1 MEFLRQVRVVDPV
14 AQSNCPMDVLLQDG
28 VIQSIGP
35 QLAPPDGGIVTEGA
49 GLIFAPMLI
58 DLYSRCGEPGHEERE
73 TLESMSQAAAAGGF
87 GQVNLLPSTQ
97 PAMTNGRSETIDNP
111 AMVAWLQ
118 QRSTGPA
125 VLKPWG
131 AITLGAKGEQL
142 TELGELALAGITG
155 FADGQPLGNLV
166 LLRRLL
172 EYAQPMVFD
181 RPGGIGQP
189 IMLWPHDRALA
200 AGGLA
205 REGVE
210 ALRFGL
216 SGQPVFSETTALAA
230 ILELVREIG
239 TPVHLMRIS
248 TARSVDLIRQAK
260 ADGIPVTASTT
271 WLHLLYDTSDLAT
284 YEPNLRLN
292 PPLWNAADRV
302 ALVEGVKTGVVD
314 AIAVDHVAYTYE
326 EKTVAFGEAPNGA
339 LGLELALPML
349 WAGLVES
356 GQLSA
361 IELWR
366 AMSSGAASCI
376 QQTMGA
382 IVPETKGYV
391 LFDPKAE
398 WVVDGGGL
406 RSLSRNTH
414 LLGQTVTGKVV
425 RLF

>member
-1 MEFLRQVRVVDPV
+1 MIVERQMEFLRQVRSIDPV
-14 AQSNCPMDVLLQDG
+14 GQTDRTMDVLLQDG
-28 VIQSIGP
+28 VIQAIGP
-35 QLAPPDGGIVTEGA
+35 ELTPPEGAIVTEA
-49 GLIFAPMLI
+49 QNLIFGPALI

-73 TLESMSQAAAAGGF
+73 TLESIAQAAAAGGF

-97 PAMTNGRSETIDNP
+97 PAIDNP

-118 QRSTGPA
+118 QHQSDSPVA
-125 VLKPWG
+125 LKSWG

-142 TELGELALAGITG
+142 TELGELALCGITG
-155 FADGQPLGNLV
+155 FADGSPLANLV

-172 EYAQPMVFD
+172 EYAQP
-181 RPGGIGQP
+181 IGQP

-216 SGQPVFSETTALAA
+216 PGQPVFSETTAVAA

-248 TARSVDLIRQAK
+248 TARSVALIRQAK

-284 YEPNLRLN
+284 YDPNLRLN
-292 PPLWNAADRV
+292 PPLGNVADRL
-302 ALVEGVKTGVVD
+302 ALIEGVKTGVID

-356 GQLSA
+356 GRWSA

-376 QQTMGA
+376 QQTIA
-382 IVPETKGYV
+382 RPEPGTQGYV
-391 LFDPKAE
+391 LFDPAQE

-406 RSLSRNTH
+406 RSLSDNTH
-414 LLGQTVTGKVV
+414 LLGQTVTGRVIQP
-425 RLF
+425 

>member
-1 MEFLRQVRVVDPV
+1 MEFLRQVRSIDPV
-14 AQSNCPMDVLLQDG
+14 GQTDRPMDVLLQDG
-28 VIQSIGP
+28 VIQAIGP
-35 QLAPPDGGIVTEGA
+35 ELTPPEGAIVTEA
-49 GLIFAPMLI
+49 QNLIFAPALI

-73 TLESMSQAAAAGGF
+73 TLESISQSAAAGGF

-97 PAMTNGRSETIDNP
+97 PAIDNP

-118 QRSTGPA
+118 QHQPQGGVA
-125 VLKPWG
+125 LKSWG

-142 TELGELALAGITG
+142 TELGELAIAGITG
-155 FADGQPLGNLV
+155 FADGSPLSNLV

-172 EYAQPMVFD
+172 EYAQP
-181 RPGGIGQP
+181 IGQP

-216 SGQPVFSETTALAA
+216 PGQPVFSETTAVAA

-248 TARSVDLIRQAK
+248 TARSVALIRQAK
-260 ADGIPVTASTT
+260 ADGIPVAASTT

-284 YEPNLRLN
+284 YDPNLRLN
-292 PPLWNAADRV
+292 PPLGNAADRE
-302 ALVEGVKTGVVD
+302 ALVEGVKTGTID

-356 GQLSA
+356 GRWSA
-361 IELWR
+361 IDLWR
-366 AMSSGAASCI
+366 ALSSGAAGCI
-376 QQTMGA
+376 QQTIARSEPG
-382 IVPETKGYV
+382 TQGYV
-391 LFDPKAE
+391 LFDPAQE
-398 WVVDGGGL
+398 WVVNRGTL
-406 RSLSRNTH
+406 RSLSDNTH
-414 LLGQTVTGKVV
+414 LLGQTVMGRVL

>member
-1 MEFLRQVRVVDPV
+1 MEFLRQVRSIDPV
-14 AQSNCPMDVLLQDG
+14 AQSDRPMDVLLQDG
-28 VIQSIGP
+28 VIQAIGP
-35 QLAPPDGGIVTEGA
+35 ELTPPEGAIVTEGA
-49 GLIFAPMLI
+49 GLIFAPALI

-73 TLESMSQAAAAGGF
+73 TLESMAAAAAAGGF

-97 PAMTNGRSETIDNP
+97 PAIDNP

-118 QRSTGPA
+118 QHQPMGGVA
-125 VLKPWG
+125 LKSWG

-142 TELGELALAGITG
+142 TELGELSIAGITG
-155 FADGQPLGNLV
+155 FADGSPLSNLV

-172 EYAQPMVFD
+172 EYAQP
-181 RPGGIGQP
+181 IGQP
-189 IMLWPHDRALA
+189 IMLWPHDRDLA

-216 SGQPVFSETTALAA
+216 PGQPTFSETTAVAA

-248 TARSVDLIRQAK
+248 TARSVALIRQAK
-260 ADGIPVTASTT
+260 ADGIAVTASTT

-284 YEPNLRLN
+284 YNPNLRLN
-292 PPLWNAADRV
+292 PPLGNGVDRE
-302 ALVEGVKTGVVD
+302 ALVAGVKTGTID

-356 GQLSA
+356 GRWSA

-366 AMSSGAASCI
+366 ALSSGAAGCI
-376 QQTMGA
+376 QQA
-382 IVPETKGYV
+382 IARPEPGTQGYV
-391 LFDPKAE
+391 LFDPAQE
-398 WVVDGGGL
+398 WVVNRGTL
-406 RSLSRNTH
+406 RSLSDNTH
-414 LLGQTVTGKVV
+414 LLGQTVRGRVIQKP
-425 RLF
+425 

>member
-1 MEFLRQVRVVDPV
+1 MEFLRQVRSIDPV
-14 AQSNCPMDVLLQDG
+14 GQTDRPMDVLLQDG
-28 VIQSIGP
+28 VIHAIGP
-35 QLAPPDGGIVTEGA
+35 ELTPPEGAIVTEA
-49 GLIFAPMLI
+49 KDLIFGPALI

-73 TLESMSQAAAAGGF
+73 TLDSMSAAAAVGGF

-97 PAMTNGRSETIDNP
+97 PAIDNP

-118 QRSTGPA
+118 QHQPA
-125 VLKPWG
+125 GSVALKSWG
-131 AITLGAKGEQL
+131 AITLDAKGEQL
-142 TELGELALAGITG
+142 TELGELSLAGITG
-155 FADGQPLGNLV
+155 FADGSPLSNLV

-172 EYAQPMVFD
+172 EYAQP
-181 RPGGIGQP
+181 IGQP

-200 AGGLA
+200 AGALA

-216 SGQPVFSETTALAA
+216 PGQPVFSETTAVAA

-248 TARSVDLIRQAK
+248 TARSVALIRQAK

-284 YEPNLRLN
+284 YDPNLRLN
-292 PPLWNAADRV
+292 PPLGNAVDRE
-302 ALVEGVKTGVVD
+302 ALVAGVKTGTID

-356 GQLSA
+356 GRLSA

-366 AMSSGAASCI
+366 SLSSGAAGCI
-376 QQTMGA
+376 GQTIAPVEAG
-382 IVPETKGYV
+382 TQGYV
-391 LFDPKAE
+391 LFDPAAE
-398 WVVDGGGL
+398 WVVNRGSL
-406 RSLSRNTH
+406 RSRSHNTH
-414 LLGQTVTGKVV
+414 LLEQTITGRVIQKP
-425 RLF
+425 

>member
-1 MEFLRQVRVVDPV
+1 MEFLRQVRSIDPV
-14 AQSNCPMDVLLQDG
+14 AQSDRPMDVLLQDG
-28 VIQSIGP
+28 VIQAIGP
-35 QLAPPDGGIVTEGA
+35 QLEPPDGAIVTEA
-49 GLIFAPMLI
+49 QNLIFAPALI

-73 TLESMSQAAAAGGF
+73 TLASIAQAAAAGGF

-97 PAMTNGRSETIDNP
+97 PAIDNP

-118 QRSTGPA
+118 QHQPDSPVA
-125 VLKPWG
+125 LKSWG
-131 AITLGAKGEQL
+131 AVTLGAKGEQL
-142 TELGELALAGITG
+142 TELGELALAGIVG
-155 FADGQPLGNLV
+155 FADGSPLPNLV

-172 EYAQPMVFD
+172 EYAQP
-181 RPGGIGQP
+181 IGQP
-189 IMLWPHDRALA
+189 IMLWPYDRALA

-216 SGQPVFSETTALAA
+216 PGQPVFAETMALAA

-248 TARSVDLIRQAK
+248 TARSVALIRQAK

-284 YEPNLRLN
+284 YDPNLRLN
-292 PPLWNAADRV
+292 PPLGNAADRL
-302 ALVEGVKTGVVD
+302 ALVEGVKTGAID

-349 WAGLVES
+349 WVGLVES

-361 IELWR
+361 IELWQ
-366 AMSSGAASCI
+366 AMSQRSASCI
-376 QQTMGA
+376 QQTVSA
-382 IVPETKGYV
+382 VVPETQGYV

-414 LLGQTVTGKVV
+414 LLGRTLTGKVL

>member
-1 MEFLRQVRVVDPV
+1 MEFLRQVRSIDPV
-14 AQSNCPMDVLLQDG
+14 GQTDRPMDVLLQDG
-28 VIQSIGP
+28 VIQAIGP
-35 QLAPPDGGIVTEGA
+35 ELTPPEGAIVTDGA
-49 GLIFAPMLI
+49 NLVFGPALI

-73 TLESMSQAAAAGGF
+73 TLESIAQVAAAGGF

-97 PAMTNGRSETIDNP
+97 PVIDNP

-118 QRSTGPA
+118 QHQPVGGVA
-125 VLKPWG
+125 LKSWG

-142 TELGELALAGITG
+142 TELGELAIAGITG
-155 FADGQPLGNLV
+155 FADGSPLANLV

-172 EYAQPMVFD
+172 EYAQP
-181 RPGGIGQP
+181 IGQP

-216 SGQPVFSETTALAA
+216 PGQPVFSETTAVAA

-248 TARSVDLIRQAK
+248 TARSVALIRQAK

-284 YEPNLRLN
+284 YDPNLRLN
-292 PPLWNAADRV
+292 PPLGNVVDRE
-302 ALVEGVKTGVVD
+302 ALVEGVKTGTID

-356 GQLSA
+356 GRWSA

-366 AMSSGAASCI
+366 ALSSGAAGCI
-376 QQTMGA
+376 QQTIARSEPG
-382 IVPETKGYV
+382 TQGYV
-391 LFDPKAE
+391 LFDPAQE
-398 WVVDGGGL
+398 WVVNRGTL
-406 RSLSRNTH
+406 RSLSQNTH
-414 LLGQTVTGKVV
+414 LLGQIVTGKVV

>member
-14 AQSNCPMDVLLQDG
+14 AQSDRPMDVLLQDG
-28 VIQSIGP
+28 VIQAI
-35 QLAPPDGGIVTEGA
+35 APELTPPEGAIVTEGA
-49 GLIFAPMLI
+49 GLILAPMLI

-73 TLESMSQAAAAGGF
+73 TLDSIAQAAAAGGF

-97 PAMTNGRSETIDNP
+97 PAIDNP

-118 QRSTGPA
+118 QHQPSGPA
-125 VLKPWG
+125 ALKSWG

-155 FADGQPLGNLV
+155 FADGQPLSNLV

-172 EYAQPMVFD
+172 EYAQP
-181 RPGGIGQP
+181 IGQP
-189 IMLWPHDRALA
+189 IMLWPYDRALA

-284 YEPNLRLN
+284 YDPNLRLN
-292 PPLWNAADRV
+292 PPLGNMVDRL
-302 ALVEGVKTGVVD
+302 ALVEGVKTGVID
-314 AIAVDHVAYTYE
+314 AIAVDHAAYTYE

-366 AMSSGAASCI
+366 ALSSGAAGCV
-376 QQTMGA
+376 QQSVSA
-382 IVPETKGYV
+382 IGPETKGYL
-391 LFDPKAE
+391 LFDPRAE
-398 WVVDGGGL
+398 WMVDGGGL
-406 RSLSRNTH
+406 RSLSQNTH
-414 LLGQTVTGKVV
+414 LWGQAIVGKVV
-425 RLF
+425 RLFA

>member
-1 MEFLRQVRVVDPV
+1 MEFLRQVRSIDPV
-14 AQSNCPMDVLLQDG
+14 GQTDRPMDVLLQDG
-28 VIQSIGP
+28 VIQAIGP
-35 QLAPPDGGIVTEGA
+35 ELMPPEGAIVTEA
-49 GLIFAPMLI
+49 QNLIFGPALI

-73 TLESMSQAAAAGGF
+73 TLESISAAAAAGGF

-97 PAMTNGRSETIDNP
+97 PTIDNP

-118 QRSTGPA
+118 QHQPQGGVA
-125 VLKPWG
+125 LKPWG

-142 TELGELALAGITG
+142 TELGELAIAGITG
-155 FADGQPLGNLV
+155 FADGSPLPNLV

-172 EYAQPMVFD
+172 EYSQP
-181 RPGGIGQP
+181 IGQP

-216 SGQPVFSETTALAA
+216 PGQPVFSETTAVAA

-248 TARSVDLIRQAK
+248 TARSVALIRQAK

-271 WLHLLYDTSDLAT
+271 WLHLLYDTRDLAT
-284 YEPNLRLN
+284 YDPNLRLN
-292 PPLWNAADRV
+292 PPLGNGVDRE
-302 ALVEGVKTGVVD
+302 ALVEGVKIGTID

-349 WAGLVES
+349 WVGLVES
-356 GQLSA
+356 GRWSA

-366 AMSSGAASCI
+366 ALSSGAAGCI
-376 QQTMGA
+376 QQTIA
-382 IVPETKGYV
+382 RPEPGTQGYV
-391 LFDPKAE
+391 LFDPAQG
-398 WVVDGGGL
+398 WVVNRGTL
-406 RSLSRNTH
+406 RSLSDNTH
-414 LLGQTVTGKVV
+414 LLGQTVMGQVIQ
-425 RLF
+425 L